1 MHPESLAA
9 RLRERLLPTDRLPDG
24 PPTNLA
30 DLAELLPAPLQLRPA
45 AVLCGLRFGDDGWQ
59 VLLTRRS
66 AGLPSH
72 GGQVAFPGGRIEA
85 ADASAVAAA
94 LRETEEEVGIAPDF
108 VEPLGFLPPYATI
121 SSYCVYPVVARLYPG
136 YTLTPELGEVDLV
149 FEAPLTLFTDPAQ
162 RRLERRHWR
171 GRTWEGHLFEHAG
184 QRIWG
189 ATAAMLVQLA
199 AHCGD

>member
-1 MHPESLAA
+1 MLPEALPTH
-9 RLRERLLPTDRLPDG
+9 LRERLLPPDRLPEG
-24 PPTNLA
+24 QPGNLA
-30 DLAELLPAPLQLRPA
+30 DLIEVLPAPLLLKPA
-45 AVLCGLRFGDDGWQ
+45 AVLCGLRLAPEGWQ

-94 LRETEEEVGIAPDF
+94 LREAEEEVGIAAEF

-121 SSYCVYPVVARLYPG
+121 SSYCVYPLVARLHPG
-136 YTLTPELGEVDLV
+136 YTLKPEQGEVDLI
-149 FEAPLTLFTDPAQ
+149 FEAPLTLFTDPAL
-162 RRLERRHWR
+162 RRVERRQWR
-171 GRTWEGHLFEHAG
+171 GRMWQSHVFEHEG

-189 ATAAMLVQLA
+189 ATAAMLVALA
-199 AHCGD
+199 EHCRR

>member
-1 MHPESLAA
+1 MDPEALAS
-9 RLRERLLPTDRLPDG
+9 RLRERLLPLDRLPDG
-24 PPTNLA
+24 PPSNLA
-30 DLAELLPAPLQLRPA
+30 DLAEILPKPLQLRPA
-45 AVLCGLRFGDDGWQ
+45 AVLCGLRLAPEGWQ

-72 GGQVAFPGGRIEA
+72 GGQAGFPGGRLGS
-85 ADASAVAAA
+85 ADAS
-94 LRETEEEVGIAPDF
+94 
-108 VEPLGFLPPYATI
+108 
-121 SSYCVYPVVARLYPG
+121 PG
-136 YTLTPELGEVDLV
+136 YTVKPELGEVDLV

-162 RRLERRHWR
+162 RRLERRQWR